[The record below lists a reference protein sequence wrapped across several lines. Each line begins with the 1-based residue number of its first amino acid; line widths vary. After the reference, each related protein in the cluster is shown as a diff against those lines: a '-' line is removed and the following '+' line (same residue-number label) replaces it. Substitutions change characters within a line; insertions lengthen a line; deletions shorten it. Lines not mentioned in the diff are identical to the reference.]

1 MPSPVINGS
10 TSGRDAVFSARSAT
24 LVSEDVAPLEQLR
37 AGNESAF
44 LRLVQRNHRAMI
56 RGALTYV
63 PSEAIAEEVA
73 QEA

>member
-10 TSGRDAVFSARSAT
+10 TSGRDAVLSARSAT
-24 LVSEDVAPLEQLR
+24 LVSEDVAPLAQLR

-44 LRLVQRNHRAMI
+44 LRLVQRNHRAMV

-63 PSEAIAEEVA
+63 ASEAIAEEVA